1 MIVVANTY
9 SFPTLVEMG
18 RLCGNESSAAGAGS
32 DQLAVEQ
39 AIADG
44 YQTGLLQG
52 QAAAEAIAKEVTQAA
67 RKEGFEQGRN
77 EGLAGLRPVADALS
91 EALSALSQEETNLVR
106 ECESF
111 CVDLTLAIVARL
123 IEVDTVRAEF
133 VSRAVAAALKVLAP
147 QPPSAIFM
155 NPTDRAYAQ
164 PVLQGLPLQDDETL
178 TTGHT
183 RVEAGRLVVEAGIE
197 DALAQ
202 IQSAVLNVKRGRGGV
217 ESVIAKSNTESV
229 QTRESVLP
237 NPTTAAVQAKQGGQP
252 EAQTAGKSVR
262 AKRNNESAPNKAT
275 GSKSAD
281 RRKR

>member
-18 RLCGNESSAAGAGS
+18 RLCGDESSAAAAGS
-32 DQLAVEQ
+32 DHLAVER
-39 AIADG
+39 AVAEG

-52 QAAAEAIAKEVTQAA
+52 RAAAEALAKEVNAEA
-67 RKEGFEQGRN
+67 RKEGFERGRN
-77 EGLAGLRPVADALS
+77 EGLAALRPVADALS
-91 EALSALSQEETNLVR
+91 EALSALSQEQTNLVR

-133 VSRAVAAALKVLAP
+133 VSRAVVAALKVLAP
-147 QPPSAIFM
+147 QPPGAIFM

-164 PVLQGLPLQDDETL
+164 PVLEGLPLQEDETL
-178 TTGHT
+178 ATGHT

-202 IQSAVLNVKRGRGGV
+202 IESAVLNVKRGRGGV
-217 ESVIAKSNTESV
+217 ESVLAKSNTESV
-229 QTRESVLP
+229 QTRESVP
-237 NPTTAAVQAKQGGQP
+237 ANPATAAVQAKRGGQP
-252 EAQTAGKSVR
+252 EAQTAGKSVL
-262 AKRNNESAPNKAT
+262 AKKNNESTPNKAT
-275 GSKSAD
+275 GSKSPD
-281 RRKR
+281 RKK